1 MMAFPLSVQPRA
13 DRRASRSLPRIAAV
27 FLPLASGYF
36 LSYLFRTVNGPIA
49 DRLVVA
55 FHLDAAGLG
64 LLTSVYFLA
73 FTLAQIPFGQLV
85 DRYGPRRVQGFL
97 LVIAACGAALFA
109 GAHETSTLI
118 LGRALIGLGTSGALM
133 AGLKA
138 LALSVPQ
145 EQRPLANGA
154 FIMFGGLGAMAS
166 TVPVDDVLPAL
177 GWRGVFLLLAVVTLG
192 TAILILAVVP
202 EIPPARCRETWREN
216 ARRLLDIYQDRAFW
230 RLAPLSAS
238 TIGAVFAVHGLWA
251 AQWLTDVDHFAPGQV
266 ASDLLAM
273 GAGLT
278 LGAGGIGAATDWL
291 RRRNVPLMTTFGFCC
306 VVFIGLQAMVLAR
319 VALPAWLL
327 WGLIASFGGMTALSY
342 SILGE
347 LFSSETIGRANGAL
361 NVLHLSMAFVLQYA
375 MGAIASLWPTD
386 GTGHLPVTAYCAAF
400 ALPLLLQVLALGWFA
415 ASPMVRPVRDLASPC
430 QSPARR
436 AGR

>member
-1 MMAFPLSVQPRA
+1 MMTFPLIAGPRA
-13 DRRASRSLPRIAAV
+13 DRCCSRGRSRIAVV
-27 FLPLASGYF
+27 FLPLAGGYF

-49 DRLVVA
+49 DRLVAA

-73 FTLAQIPFGQLV
+73 FTLAQLPFGQLV
-85 DRYGPRRVQGFL
+85 DRYGPRRVQGVL
-97 LVIAACGAALFA
+97 LVIAAVGAAVF
-109 GAHETSTLI
+109 GAAHHTSTLI
-118 LGRALIGLGTSGALM
+118 VGRALIGLGTSGALM

-138 LALSVPQ
+138 LAVSVPQ

-177 GWRGVFLLLAVVTLG
+177 GWRGVFLLLSLLTLG
-192 TAILILAVVP
+192 TAVLILAVVP
-202 EIPPARCRETWREN
+202 ESPSARRRETWRDDV
-216 ARRLLDIYQDRAFW
+216 RRLLDIYQDRAFW

-251 AQWLTDVDHFAPGQV
+251 AQWLTDVDHFAPDQV

-291 RRRNVPLMTTFGFCC
+291 RRRNVPLMTSFAFCC
-306 VVFIGLQAMVLAR
+306 SMFIVLQAIVLAR
-319 VALPAWLL
+319 VALPAWLI
-327 WGLIASFGGMTALSY
+327 WGVIASFGGMTALSY

-347 LFSSETIGRANGAL
+347 LFPSETIGRANGAL

-375 MGAIASLWPTD
+375 MGAIASLWPAD
-386 GTGHLPVTAYCAAF
+386 VTGHLPVTAYRAAF
-400 ALPLLLQVLALGWFA
+400 AAPLLLQVLALAWFA
-415 ASPMVRPVRDLASPC
+415 ALPMMRPARNLASC
-430 QSPARR
+430 R
-436 AGR
+436 